1 MAALLKRYF
10 FSGLMVLI
18 PIWVTFLFIRFFVE
32 IFDSSL
38 SLLPDN
44 IQPDRLLGFH
54 IPGLGIIVSLIIIM
68 LMGTLASNIL
78 GSRLVAA
85 WEKLMGRIPL
95 VRTVYSAV
103 KQVSET
109 LLSKKT
115 QSFRKVYLME
125 YPRKGVW
132 CFAFQSGETN
142 ATLNKALNITEPL
155 LIVYVTTT
163 PNPTSGFMLLV
174 QKSELI
180 ELDMS
185 VDEALKTVISL
196 GVIQGNG
203 KQNDPS
209 VLATVK
215 S

>member
-1 MAALLKRYF
+1 MVALLKRYF

-18 PIWVTFLFIRFFVE
+18 PIWVTFLFLRFFVE

-68 LMGTLASNIL
+68 LMGILASNIL

-85 WEKLMGRIPL
+85 WERLMGRIPL

-142 ATLNKALNITEPL
+142 ATLNKALNVTEPL

-203 KQNDPS
+203 KANDPS
-209 VLATVK
+209 ILAPAK